1 MDVEALLE
9 LISYKVVPLC
19 FHTVAQA
26 HEHLPIANDSLSR
39 SRHAGM
45 EASSAGD
52 HLWCKSPAGSFVLP
66 ARYARVAP
74 LS

>member
-52 HLWCKSPAGSFVLP
+52 HLCLTRSLCACRAVEL
-66 ARYARVAP
+66 R
-74 LS
+74 